1 MKKNLLLSF
10 LSLVL
15 LQLTV
20 TAQDHPQ
27 KALEL
32 TSQKT
37 TTLVFPYTIR
47 SVDRGSRDILAQ
59 VPEKVENVL
68 QLKAAQEGFTETN
81 LTVITSDGRLYSFE
95 VTYADNPAT
104 TLVKLEPP
112 TTGAAPVVFANTD
125 LNQEQLQTI
134 SNLLAG
140 EPRRCYGIKDKAG
153 KVKAILEGIY
163 VQGNTFFYRLVLSN
177 KSPVPYDIDFVRF
190 SLRDR
195 KQVKRTATQEEERIP
210 LYAYGYEEKTVEA
223 GGTKVLVFA
232 LEKAP
237 ITKGRELVVELFE
250 KNGGRHLQLK
260 VRGKDIL
267 QACPLLL

>member
-1 MKKNLLLSF
+1 MKKNILLSF
-10 LSLVL
+10 LCLLL
-15 LQLTV
+15 LQLNIV
-20 TAQDHPQ
+20 AQDLQP
-27 KALEL
+27 KVLEL

-37 TTLVFPYTIR
+37 TTLVFPHPIQ

-68 QLKAAQEGFTETN
+68 QLKAAQRGIMETN

-95 VTYADNPAT
+95 VSYADKPAT

-112 TTGAAPVVFANTD
+112 ATGAAPVVFANTD
-125 LNQEQLQTI
+125 LNTEQLKTI
-134 SNLLAG
+134 TNLLAG
-140 EPRRCYGIKDKAG
+140 DPRYCYGIQDQVGKTKAT
-153 KVKAILEGIY
+153 LEGIY

-195 KQVKRTATQEEERIP
+195 RQVKRTAAQEEERLP

-223 GGTKVLVFA
+223 GSQKTLVFA
-232 LEKAP
+232 LEKVP
-237 ITKGRELVVELFE
+237 ITKGKELVVELFE

-260 VRGKDIL
+260 VRSKDL
-267 QACPLLL
+267 VQACALLL